1 MLNLLL
7 LIIISL
13 SFLLFT
19 QQLSLAKEN
28 EILTKERL
36 CSGLTLFEFVLN
48 KIKNFLHEED
58 SDGNTWDRLS
68 NIAKRSS
75 ICNGTTTHYNN
86 DILGLESYT
95 HFHRLWSAIQLV
107 FCTPFG
113 QNEYTVEEMF
123 GEGLNWAGCAI
134 ILLLGQQR
142 HFEALD
148 FGSLILRLQR
158 IDKKDATPMGVS
170 LERMAARL
178 SRFSVLNR
186 QIFSTL
192 NIYLHPVDRLDET
205 SVRVRQFPI
214 PTWSKS

>member
-1 MLNLLL
+1 MMLGY
-7 LIIISL
+7 
-13 SFLLFT
+13 
-19 QQLSLAKEN
+19 QLALAKEN

-48 KIKNFLHEED
+48 KIKHFLHEED
-58 SDGNTWDRLS
+58 SDGSNTTTSWHRLGHLLKHNS
-68 NIAKRSS
+68 LN
-75 ICNGTTTHYNN
+75 NGTTTTTTTNTNLLHQN
-86 DILGLESYT
+86 DILGLECYT
-95 HFHRLWSAIQLV
+95 HFHRLWSVIQLV

-113 QNEYTVEEMF
+113 QNEYTIEEMF

-134 ILLLGQQR
+134 ILLLDQQR
-142 HFEALD
+142 QFEAVD
-148 FGSLILRLQR
+148 FGSYILRLQR
-158 IDKKDATPMGVS
+158 VDKKDVTPMGVS

-192 NIYLHPVDRLDET
+192 NLYLHPIDRLDES
-205 SVRVRQFPI
+205 SVRVRQFPV